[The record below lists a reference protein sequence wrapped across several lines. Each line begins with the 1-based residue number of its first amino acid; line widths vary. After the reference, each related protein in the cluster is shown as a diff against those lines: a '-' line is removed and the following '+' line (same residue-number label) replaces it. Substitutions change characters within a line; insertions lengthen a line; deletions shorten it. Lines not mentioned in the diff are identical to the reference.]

1 MNQENAAAPHTV
13 EAFYERLRESGHSL
27 PKRLRQ
33 CADYVAANPDKV
45 AVSTVAE
52 LAEAA
57 DVPPSAFMRFCQELG
72 FSGFSQMQKLFR
84 EEYAQKWP
92 NYATRLTKLRDSGN
106 DTPAALLAEFAEAG
120 CNSIENLARTV
131 DVVVLDEAVTML
143 AQARTI
149 HLVGN
154 RRAFPVA
161 SYLAYSFEKMGIPA
175 ILHSGV
181 GNLKLDHLLVPE
193 DAMIA
198 ISFAPYTADT
208 VELAEEA
215 KRRDV
220 GIVAL
225 TDLPTSPLAR
235 LDGARLF
242 VSEID
247 VGAFRSLSAALTLAM
262 ALSVSVGA
270 RRGEFQNGK

>member
-84 EEYAQKWP
+84 EEYTQKWP

-120 CNSIENLARTV
+120 RNSIENLARTV
-131 DVVVLDEAVTML
+131 DAAVLDEAVTML